1 MIGTQIQNY
10 RIISSLGE
18 GGMGKVFKAFDI
30 KLERYVAIKFLSPNL
45 LSDHLFL
52 ERFRN
57 EGKNHAKLSHP
68 NIVMVYGF
76 LEYRDLMGLII
87 EYVEGITIENLI
99 LKYKRLNLI
108 YSLKIIRQILIALE
122 YAHSK
127 GLIHRDIK
135 PSNIIID
142 KNGVAKLMDF
152 GISKS
157 LDSKTDLTTQGRN
170 IGTILYMSPEQINN
184 QQTTPKTD
192 LYSLAITLYEMISG
206 NPPYLYDN
214 YFKIYN
220 AHLNQKPPRLS
231 ARFQDIPDDVDEL
244 ILSAMNKSASNNFSS
259 AIEFRK
265 AVEELIFSLPVRI
278 NQISSVPIEKFEKT
292 KRINRHILIPAFLI
306 LAFIFLAGASYLF
319 VKSYL
324 PQEKENISEQ
334 NLDFDLMKKFNRSDW
349 ERIPINS
356 SENFND
362 IIFFNNNFY
371 LSNSKG
377 SLFIID
383 KDFNIKELTNL
394 GTGIINKILFFY
406 DKIFLLSNDGKI
418 ILSNS
423 DFSDLKVFEIS
434 NETILSGDLKS
445 NQLFFCGT
453 NGLIGKIDIEK
464 MNVKIFEKRFN
475 SDLLDIKII
484 DNNTIIAVGWDGNI
498 LYTTDSGSSWSRK
511 NLSKNYLKKIAYHS
525 DVNSIFISGSGGV
538 IYNSQDKGNNWKEI
552 NLEITSTINDFLFF
566 DLKNYYAVNSS
577 GDILITTDAGKTW
590 SFKKTEYFVPLNK
603 ILNVGE
609 NLYIIGNN
617 GLFIRKKI

>member
-292 KRINRHILIPAFLI
+292 KRINRHILIPAFFI

-406 DKIFLLSNDGKI
+406 DKIFFLSNDGKI

>member
-214 YFKIYN
+214 DFKIYN

>member
-157 LDSKTDLTTQGRN
+157 LDSKTDLTTQGRI

-292 KRINRHILIPAFLI
+292 KRINRHILIPAFFI

-406 DKIFLLSNDGKI
+406 DKIFFLSNDGKI

>member
-259 AIEFRK
+259 AIELRK

-292 KRINRHILIPAFLI
+292 KRINRHILIPAFFI

-406 DKIFLLSNDGKI
+406 DKIFFLSNDGKI